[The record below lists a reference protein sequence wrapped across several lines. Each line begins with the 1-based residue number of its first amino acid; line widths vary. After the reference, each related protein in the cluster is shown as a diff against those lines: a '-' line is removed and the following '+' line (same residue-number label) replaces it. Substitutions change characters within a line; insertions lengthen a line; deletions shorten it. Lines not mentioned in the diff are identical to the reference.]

1 MFTNTDVD
9 ISEFVKITSAGVQI
23 ANFPQIRSALIDRYK
38 SVYGSDIDLSTASAD
53 GIFINDLALIINNL
67 CMSIQ
72 TFYANMDVDNASGV
86 YLDALCKLANV
97 TRKPA
102 TKSNASLQLI
112 NKGDAVYELTKG
124 TIFVDKA
131 GTEWIYNGSTIPLP
145 ANQTEATTI
154 TVECSIT
161 GPVKADAGW
170 IDQTL
175 LVSNI
180 DVSQPISANIGSE
193 EESDNDL
200 RDRRNQSAGAQ
211 GTTVLDS
218 LIGSLLQISG
228 IDDVL
233 IYNAAGTAKKAADNT
248 SIGAHSIYVILRQQ
262 AGVTIDDSIIGK
274 LIYEKLTPGIST
286 TPTAV
291 SSDAHSYK
299 YIPEVFGS
307 KVTTFDQ
314 FVYWKKATPIHN
326 SITIEIIP
334 LDYFSTDELPTVFE
348 NICSYLNTLPLS
360 TQIDKQQLLIQA
372 VYADPQ
378 FKSKATY
385 TVKEVVATNLANPDT
400 YFDYK
405 ADKCSYEKSGNN
417 YILTIGG

>member
-9 ISEFVKITSAGVQI
+9 ISEFIKITSAGVQI

-38 SVYGSDIDLSTASAD
+38 SVYGNDIDLSTASAD
-53 GIFINDLALIINNL
+53 GVFINDLALIINNL

-97 TRKPA
+97 TRKSA

-124 TIFVDKA
+124 TVFVDKA
-131 GTEWIYNGSTIPLP
+131 GTEWIYTGSTITLP
-145 ANQTEATTI
+145 ANQTNATTI
-154 TVECSIT
+154 TVECSIA
-161 GPVKADAGW
+161 GPVKAEAGW

-180 DVSQPISANIGSE
+180 DVSQLDAANIGSE

-233 IYNAAGTAKKAADNT
+233 IYNATGSAKDAADGT
-248 SIGAHSIYVILRQQ
+248 IVAAHSIYVILRQQ

-286 TPTAV
+286 TYTRKDE
-291 SSDAHSYK
+291 SHSYK
-299 YIPEVFGS
+299 YVPEVFGS
-307 KVTTFDQ
+307 KVETFDQ
-314 FVYWKKATPIHN
+314 YVYWKKAVPTHEDIA
-326 SITIEIIP
+326 IEITP
-334 LDYFSTDELPTVFE
+334 LDYFSTNELRTVFE
-348 NICSYLNTLPLS
+348 NICSYLNNLSIS
-360 TQIDKQQLLIQA
+360 TQIDEQQLLIQT

-378 FKSKATY
+378 FKSRPTY
-385 TVKEVVATNLANPDT
+385 IVKDVVATNTANLDT

-405 ADKCSYEKSGNN
+405 ADKCRHEKSGNN

>member
-9 ISEFVKITSAGVQI
+9 ISEFIKITSAGVQI

-38 SVYGSDIDLSTASAD
+38 SVYGNDIDLSTASAD
-53 GIFINDLALIINNL
+53 GVFINDLALIINNL

-131 GTEWIYNGSTIPLP
+131 GTEWTYNGSTITLP
-145 ANQTEATTI
+145 ANQTTTTTI
-154 TVECSIT
+154 TVECSIA
-161 GPVKADAGW
+161 GPVKAEAGW
-170 IDQTL
+170 INQTL
-175 LVSNI
+175 LLSNI
-180 DVSQPISANIGSE
+180 DVSQLNTANIGSE

-233 IYNAAGTAKKAADNT
+233 VYNATGSAKDAADGT
-248 SIGAHSIYVILRQQ
+248 IVAAHSIYVILRQQ

-286 TPTAV
+286 TYTTKDE
-291 SSDAHSYK
+291 SHSYK
-299 YIPEVFGS
+299 YVPEVFGS
-307 KVTTFDQ
+307 KVETFDQ
-314 FVYWKKATPIHN
+314 YVYWKKAVPTHN
-326 SITIEIIP
+326 SITIEIVP
-334 LDYFSTDELPTVFE
+334 LDYFSTDELPTIFE
-348 NICSYLNTLPLS
+348 SICSYLNGLPLS
-360 TQIDKQQLLIQA
+360 TQIDEQQLLIQA

-385 TVKEVVATNLANPDT
+385 TVKEVVATNVSNPDT